1 MILKQGLSD
10 KEKAEELARELENLR
25 SQREEFHADWD
36 AAQQFVSSSV
46 LSFEQSR
53 DDADKKY
60 VLPKRIT
67 SRPAHFMDTMVS
79 GVCGYSVNQNI
90 PWLKLGFENRDLENR
105 YGVKDWLELAE
116 EQVYKCFNESN
127 LYAQNPQFV
136 EAAGTFGHGVML
148 IDEDIPRGRP
158 RYTAMNPR
166 EIFMD
171 TDEYDEVDTVFR
183 EFFMSWENA
192 AAYFGFDS
200 LAAQLRDSWNA
211 EPQHIP
217 KKRVRLLHAVYRNK
231 DAKGGQV
238 SRSFAYASVFVDLD
252 NKHIIKEGGYSD
264 FPYAVFLWKKNAGKT
279 YGIGPA
285 MAAINDIRQLH
296 QFDAARL
303 DVAQFS
309 ARPPMNVPENLHG
322 REEIVPD
329 GRNYYLPGDN
339 PIVPV
344 QVGAN
349 FPITLEITQDQEQR
363 IKEWFHVD
371 FFLMLQRMNLNQ
383 MTATAVVELQGEKA
397 AVLSNMVSNLNGAL
411 HKIIQRTVDILFRQG
426 KLPELPYALRE
437 SRTAMK
443 VDFLGVLAQA
453 QRRAHQT
460 GGILQGIEVMGALA
474 KIAQAVPQLTEAF
487 DYINGP
493 EILKRAF
500 ESGGMSQLTIREDDE
515 VREIRQAREQAA
527 AAAMQQQQAMAQQQ
541 ELMRNYKNLNEPVN
555 PDSPMGEL
563 DQALGGGA

>member
-1 MILKQGLSD
+1 MILEQGLED
-10 KEKAEELARELENLR
+10 REKAEALAKELEALR

-36 AAQQFVSSSV
+36 AAQQFVSTAV
-46 LSFEQSR
+46 LSFTTQE
-53 DDADKKY
+53 DTADKKY

-90 PWLKLGFENRDLENR
+90 PWLKLGFENRDLENQ
-105 YGVKDWLELAE
+105 YGVKDWLELVE

-127 LYAQNPQFV
+127 LYAQNPQFI
-136 EAAGTFGHGVML
+136 ESAGTFGHGVML
-148 IDEDIPRGRP
+148 IDEDIRQGRP

-171 TDEYDEVDTVFR
+171 TDEYDEVDTIFR

-192 AAYFGFDS
+192 AAYFGFTNLAEQIRRVWDS
-200 LAAQLRDSWNA
+200 EKNLPR
-211 EPQHIP
+211 
-217 KKRVRLLHAVYRNK
+217 KRVHLLHAVYRNK
-231 DAKGGQV
+231 SGRGEQV
-238 SRSFAYASVFVDLD
+238 SRNFAYASVFVDLD
-252 NKHIIKEGGYSD
+252 NKHIIREGGYND
-264 FPYAVFLWKKNAGKT
+264 FPYAVFIWKKNAGKK
-279 YGIGPA
+279 YGMGPA
-285 MAAINDIRQLH
+285 MAAVSDIRILH
-296 QFDAARL
+296 KFDAARL

-309 ARPPMNVPENLHG
+309 ARPTLNVPQSLQG
-322 REEIVPD
+322 REEIIPD
-329 GRNYYLPGDN
+329 GRNYYYPGDN

-411 HKIIQRTVDILFRQG
+411 HKIIQRTVDILFKQG
-426 KLPELPYALRE
+426 KLPELPYALKQTNT
-437 SRTAMK
+437 SMK
-443 VDFLGVLAQA
+443 VDFLGILAQA

-460 GGILQGIEVMGALA
+460 GGIMQGIEVMSAMA
-474 KIAQAVPQLTEAF
+474 KIAQAVPQLAEVF
-487 DYINGP
+487 DYVNGP
-493 EILKRAF
+493 EIMKRLF
-500 ESGGMSQLTIREDDE
+500 EAVGMSQLAIREDDE
-515 VREIRQAREQAA
+515 VQTIQQARAQAQAA
-527 AAAMQQQQAMAQQQ
+527 AAEQERAMVREQ
-541 ELMRNYKNLNEPVN
+541 ELLKNYKNLNEPVN
-555 PDSPMGEL
+555 PDSPVGQLEQM
-563 DQALGGGA
+563 AGGGT